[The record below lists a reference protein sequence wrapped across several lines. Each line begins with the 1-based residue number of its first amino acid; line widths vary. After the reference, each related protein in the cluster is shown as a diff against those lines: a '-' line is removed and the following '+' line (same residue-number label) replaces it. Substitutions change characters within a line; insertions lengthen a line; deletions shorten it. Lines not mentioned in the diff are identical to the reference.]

1 MITCC
6 QSCSPI
12 KKLLNKFNS
21 IHSYINYHKMHAMAT
36 RFSGVGDTPVENP
49 KNQETDNVSEDESQD
64 EDLIRQ
70 LLTETANIKQFVED
84 KYNEPKKAI
93 HEIEQRLNDLTLA
106 LCCQN
111 TPIENVLDRY
121 TETLC
126 TAQKKTSLESSL
138 LQDIPILN
146 GQDSS
151 QLEDWL
157 TDIETASEL
166 TNKSRTKLAQAK
178 SRGLVRTLITKVLIA
193 QKSWDEIKD
202 SLCLKISN
210 ADIQTSISQFMDIQ
224 QTDKESLATYVHRFK
239 WEANRCKFNNDAA
252 TIRIFL
258 KGLKNAHTI
267 ATKVYEK
274 GPQTLSEAIREVEKL
289 QAAQQITSSLLPTS
303 SVNTMSSDNDRCF
316 QCQEVSHMA
325 RYCPHIRCY
334 NCDNYRHVAMDCP
347 DKILPSGTPAH
358 HSNDTNDR
366 SRRSS
371 SRCHSHNR
379 CSCHEHRDRSRFSR
393 SQSQPCNHSYRS
405 GSHQDP
411 CRSCSRS
418 FHRSSCCNFSCDR
431 SSSSYC
437 CHHDTP
443 HCRPSSHRHTSQDD
457 SRSAIGPGNIS
468 TNQTADLHP
477 LHGHCPGNTRTEDTN
492 KSQLMTRHWNT
503 IAQMTTTLT
512 PMGI

>member
-1 MITCC
+1 MN
-6 QSCSPI
+6 
-12 KKLLNKFNS
+12 L
-21 IHSYINYHKMHAMAT
+21 
-36 RFSGVGDTPVENP
+36 
-49 KNQETDNVSEDESQD
+49 
-64 EDLIRQ
+64 
-70 LLTETANIKQFVED
+70 KQFIED
-84 KYNEPKKAI
+84 KNNEPREAI
-93 HEIEQRLNDLTLA
+93 HDLEQRLNDLTLA

-178 SRGLVRTLITKVLIA
+178 SRGLVRTVITKALIA

-202 SLCLKISN
+202 SLHLKISN
-210 ADIQTSISQFMDIQ
+210 ADIHTSISQFMDIQ

-274 GPQTLSEAIREVEKL
+274 GPQTLSEAIKEVEKL

-303 SVNTMSSDNDRCF
+303 SVNTMSSNNDRCF

-325 RYCPHIRCY
+325 HYCPHIWCY
-334 NCDNYRHVAMDCP
+334 DCDNYGHVAMDCP
-347 DKILPSGTPAH
+347 DKILPSGTPACCRT
-358 HSNDTNDR
+358 DTNDR

-371 SRCHSHNR
+371 SRCPSHTR
-379 CSCHEHRDRSRFSR
+379 HSCHNHKDRPRFSR
-393 SQSQPCNHSYRS
+393 SQS
-405 GSHQDP
+405 
-411 CRSCSRS
+411 
-418 FHRSSCCNFSCDR
+418 
-431 SSSSYC
+431 
-437 CHHDTP
+437 
-443 HCRPSSHRHTSQDD
+443 
-457 SRSAIGPGNIS
+457 
-468 TNQTADLHP
+468 
-477 LHGHCPGNTRTEDTN
+477 
-492 KSQLMTRHWNT
+492 
-503 IAQMTTTLT
+503 
-512 PMGI
+512 